1 MSPIKSMADIPSP
14 LKHNE
19 IFKEYQ
25 QEIMDIKIVD
35 YAKIL
40 GTSKQNIST
49 KLKNDSCLLYKER
62 DRLIQHLEQRNFID
76 IPLYSKLIK
85 INAQEVQTSHSNIPI
100 KYEVSASCG
109 NGVDVYDEE
118 SQDMFSLPNNFLQY
132 FKADVK
138 ASEIIF
144 AEGDSMS
151 PEIEAGDMLLIDK
164 SKTNIIDGLIYI
176 FNYDGQ
182 PMCKRLQK
190 LGDKIKAIS
199 INTNYEPFIID
210 KSLHFKIIGRV
221 VGLFRQVK

>member
-85 INAQEVQTSHSNIPI
+85 IDAQEVQTSHSNIPI

-138 ASEIIF
+138 ASEVIF
-144 AEGDSMS
+144 AEGNPGFPCIPVPAWRPFPSCS
-151 PEIEAGDMLLIDK
+151 PFPLIFPLHRPDRPLPWRLPAGR
-164 SKTNIIDGLIYI
+164 SAHRAS
-176 FNYDGQ
+176 FCH
-182 PMCKRLQK
+182 P
-190 LGDKIKAIS
+190 
-199 INTNYEPFIID
+199 
-210 KSLHFKIIGRV
+210 
-221 VGLFRQVK
+221 